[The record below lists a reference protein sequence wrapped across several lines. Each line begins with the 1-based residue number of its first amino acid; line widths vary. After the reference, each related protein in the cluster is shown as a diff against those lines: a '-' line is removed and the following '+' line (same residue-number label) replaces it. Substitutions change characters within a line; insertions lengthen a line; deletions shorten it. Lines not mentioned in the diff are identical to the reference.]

1 MCIAYPKFLPVR
13 LQKHRE
19 NGVKLRIVG
28 LAVTDPMFLNSAV
41 VLRNI
46 LYENSSYYRFLRL
59 HSTFGSTFC
68 DTGLNSHIHFLRYSL
83 SDCLAR
89 VMSESSQE
97 HIAVA
102 VRVRPLN
109 ASEVCILQSRLM
121 DRKIVAI
128 GYAGIVRQNITASIR
143 WMRTAVRFQIPIST
157 MVLTAL
163 VLVFNL

>member
-1 MCIAYPKFLPVR
+1 
-13 LQKHRE
+13 
-19 NGVKLRIVG
+19 
-28 LAVTDPMFLNSAV
+28 
-41 VLRNI
+41 
-46 LYENSSYYRFLRL
+46 
-59 HSTFGSTFC
+59 
-68 DTGLNSHIHFLRYSL
+68 
-83 SDCLAR
+83 
-89 VMSESSQE
+89 MSESSQE